1 MKRLNTIREKGD
13 RVSNLDSDAKRRR
26 FPRSKN
32 PSALSDGMTRALNGY
47 AWAAAAAGVSILAC
61 ASPAEA
67 EPVCGTLYVTLKQT
81 NTIPFNP
88 AGMAVAPF
96 NVAQTT
102 FQYFLST
109 TGVSSWRWWNRAFFT
124 PNSGPAKVVLGPN
137 NLPAALQSGSVIGPA
152 DQFGKAASYG
162 MLFTYGKGNF
172 SVRGGGTKSNHRGN
186 LNLLGDSFVGF
197 QFSQSGKSHYGWL
210 RLSVGFHGTSIKET
224 LLNVLN
230 YGYES
235 APDTSI
241 NAGTCSGGE
250 ESAESA
256 RGDVAEGASLGMLA
270 LGSGGLDI
278 WK

>member
-1 MKRLNTIREKGD
+1 MLNSKANRDGRSFT
-13 RVSNLDSDAKRRR
+13 
-26 FPRSKN
+26 RSKS
-32 PSALSDGMTRALNGY
+32 PSALSDSMARALNGY
-47 AWAAAAAGVSILAC
+47 AWAAAAAGVSLLAC

-67 EPVCGTLYVTLKQT
+67 EPVCGTLSTTLKHT
-81 NTIPFNP
+81 TTVPFNP
-88 AGMAVAPF
+88 SGMAVAPF

-137 NLPAALQSGSVIGPA
+137 NLPADVQLGSAIGPGGE
-152 DQFGKAASYG
+152 FGKAASYG
-162 MLFTYGKGNF
+162 LLFTYGKGNF

-186 LNLLGDSFVGF
+186 LNLLGNSFVGF
-197 QFSQSGKSHYGWL
+197 QFSQSGKLHYGWL
-210 RLSVGFHGTSIKET
+210 RLSVGFHGESIKET

-235 APDTSI
+235 APDAPI
-241 NAGTCSGGE
+241 NAGSCSE
-250 ESAESA
+250 APTTNA
-256 RGDVAEGASLGMLA
+256 QDDVAKGVSLGMLA